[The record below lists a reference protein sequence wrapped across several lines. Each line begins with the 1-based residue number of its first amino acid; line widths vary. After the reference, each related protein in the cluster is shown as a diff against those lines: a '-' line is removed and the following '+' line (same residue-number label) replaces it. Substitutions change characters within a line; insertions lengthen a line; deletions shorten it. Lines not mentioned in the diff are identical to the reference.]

1 MLFEGFIESLLTR
14 IHSYP
19 RTETIYRLQCVM
31 SVPNKLWDQVEDCF
45 NRIPSFEPEVR
56 EAILF
61 RIAGTNQWN
70 SPWGRLQQVASK
82 DVFITLLRSTVQT
95 ICDTELERLTFRA
108 IEKAIPKENEN
119 DKLAMQR
126 LISDHFGKSAID
138 AGQLSVLF
146 LAAEP
151 TNDSALRLG
160 KEFREI
166 QEIIGVAN
174 RDNAALALEMPQFA
188 TRPKDLLNKVLG
200 FRPSLV
206 HFSGHGDQS
215 GGLKLESQDGR
226 SHTVQPEALADFF
239 SQCKQYLQC
248 VVLNACYSSE
258 QAKEISK
265 HIPHAIGMSDKIGNA
280 DAVKFSVGFYTALN
294 NANTDFQAA
303 FNAGCSML
311 KLENSPYVNVPGLY
325 RSGQRIEV

>member
-1 MLFEGFIESLLTR
+1 MPL
-14 IHSYP
+14 
-19 RTETIYRLQCVM
+19 
-31 SVPNKLWDQVEDCF
+31 PNQVWNQVEDYF
-45 NRIPSFEPEVR
+45 NRIPSFEPELR

-61 RIAGTNQWN
+61 RIAGNNQWN
-70 SPWGRLQQVASK
+70 APWARLQQVAAK
-82 DVFITLLRSTVQT
+82 DIFITLLRSTVQT
-95 ICDTELERLTFRA
+95 ICDTELEHRTLRA

-119 DKLAMQR
+119 DKLAMGR
-126 LISDHFGKSAID
+126 ILSTHFGTSATN
-138 AGQLSVLF
+138 AHQVSVLF

-226 SHTVQPEALADFF
+226 SQTVEPEALADFF

-265 HIPHAIGMSDKIGNA
+265 HIPCAIGMSDKIGNA

-294 NANTDFQAA
+294 NANTDFPAA
-303 FNAGCSML
+303 FSAGCSML

-325 RSGQRIEV
+325 RSGLRVQA